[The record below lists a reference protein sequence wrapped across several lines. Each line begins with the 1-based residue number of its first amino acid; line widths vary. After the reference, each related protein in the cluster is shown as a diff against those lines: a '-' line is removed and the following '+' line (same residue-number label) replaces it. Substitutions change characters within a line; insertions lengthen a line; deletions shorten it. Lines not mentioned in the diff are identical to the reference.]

1 MYVRVHAVPGAKKER
16 VTKES
21 ETVFYI
27 AVKEPAEQNLAN
39 KRIREIVA
47 QECGVST
54 TQVKMLT
61 GHRSCS
67 KMYSVDKE

>member
-1 MYVRVHAVPGAKKER
+1 MYIRVHAIPGAKKES

-39 KRIREIVA
+39 KRIREILT
-47 QECGVST
+47 QELGVSSA
-54 TQVKMLT
+54 QVRMLT
-61 GHRSCS
+61 GHHSRS
-67 KMYSVDKE
+67 KIYSIEKE